1 MTGRTRI
8 LLAALALGVVVVV
21 AACGGKG
28 EPNAAPVAASE
39 ISMQGSEFLPNHA
52 TVTAGTTVTWR
63 NDDGYPHDVAFDAA
77 RSPLMEA
84 GTTFQRTFDEAGS
97 FRYECTLHPG
107 MVGRVTVTTD

>member
-8 LLAALALGVVVVV
+8 LLAALALGVVVLV

-28 EPNAAPVAASE
+28 NPNAAPVAASD

-63 NDDGYPHDVAFDAA
+63 NDDGYPHDVAFDGD
-77 RSPLMEA
+77 RSPMIESA
-84 GTTFQRTFDEAGS
+84 VTFERTFDVPGS
-97 FRYECTLHPG
+97 FAYECTLHPG
-107 MVGRVTVTTD
+107 MVGRVTVTAN